1 MSIRHTIPGI
11 WLFKNI
17 WPWKSK
23 FKVIAQLYRLTSLL
37 LHENQTSNSWHTLF
51 QNLTLKIQGQ
61 GHGWGKMS
69 RSHKQPSIHS
79 MYRQVSNI
87 RHTESQHLKD
97 SRTVLRLSL
106 PNPLLGRERR
116 CSWSSADRRCSNY
129 IWVIKNF
136 IANKGEAYIRG
147 FTVVPCQ
154 LAQPIPWYDRLFVL
168 ENIFLKNTLQKK
180 NYNRIPPKLSQVRSM
195 ARI

>member
-1 MSIRHTIPGI
+1 MSIRHTILGI

-17 WPWKSK
+17 WPRKSK

-147 FTVVPCQ
+147 FTVVPFSMSISPTNPMIW
-154 LAQPIPWYDRLFVL
+154 PIVCFGKY
-168 ENIFLKNTLQKK
+168 IFKKHSSKKKLQQNSSKIITGEK
-180 NYNRIPPKLSQVRSM
+180 HG
-195 ARI
+195 